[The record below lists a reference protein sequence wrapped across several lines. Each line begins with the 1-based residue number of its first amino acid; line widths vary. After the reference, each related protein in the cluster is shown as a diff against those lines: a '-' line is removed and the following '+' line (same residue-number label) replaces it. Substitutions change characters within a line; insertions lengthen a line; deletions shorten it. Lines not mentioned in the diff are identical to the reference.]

1 MFIVSSPY
9 SQQLVFPTAEGYGKF
24 AKGGREVPFMKSLIL
39 GTVKEVVFRSVKLS
53 NNIHNPA
60 RRKLRMINNA
70 GTINDLRI
78 PGLRNLKVDSMDSTA
93 LESMTN
99 GELHSVERIP
109 CIRS

>member
-24 AKGGREVPFMKSLIL
+24 ANGGRGGAVYEVTNL
-39 GTVKEVVFRSVKLS
+39 GTVKEVVFRSVKLP
-53 NNIHNPA
+53 NNIYDPA

-78 PGLRNLKVDSMDSTA
+78 PGLKNLKVNSRDST
-93 LESMTN
+93 
-99 GELHSVERIP
+99 
-109 CIRS
+109 